1 LIPQSP
7 SVDLIIHTRS
17 LRPEVVLPSRQNDI
31 VLLAVLIQQQS
42 PCIKGARNGVIAR
55 RLEDVHLRKLPMRQR
70 LNERIR
76 PVFISNLPLHASS
89 QCINTVDFNS
99 STHASALTYQRSKP
113 AGKNSSPTVGRRH
126 HALYCFML
134 VAGWRNNSTSTEQT
148 GLPRVPQAIAVN
160 NMVYRADEMLHDVVD
175 LVVFFQ
181 ALQDLYPFD
190 RTFAAL
196 DLRRTD
202 IENPPDVLCLT
213 KSENVEA
220 GAALKRREKTGVYS
234 SGCYVQEKTRF
245 CVNVCHG
252 YRKVVDEVP
261 CGQREYFDKVNVIVK
276 VDTLIDTGHTLRRK
290 TIAVCRY
297 AFVPPVLSVCSTKRR
312 YSNWLSSQDVFGVVR
327 YRPRKSLAPE
337 KFSRILSISLRMV
350 SATRPIG
357 RRMSA
362 SNLQSPGIV
371 LTLVPPLMVPMFTV
385 GLRMLFAAPAPI
397 TSSIVSR
404 TSCRS
409 RYLLTSGSSLK
420 SEKSSSLTNSAP
432 CALFA
437 LTEKV
442 IRKVPF
448 SANRML
454 CKPVGSALRFTSPVQ
469 VSLRSSSFKRYLL
482 PHFPPFSSSD
492 TASSTAVPCKRC
504 RCAKIVCCF
513 QCLRTR
519 DRESIALVLRFHS
532 PRTVNTAG
540 NMLVIFGAWL
550 FGAIIVEGTSR
561 DARKVVTTQAAAIVS
576 PGGFE
581 ESARVRFRRKL
592 MRSCRSASI
601 VSSNACLDISKCARL
616 TVIEKCTR
624 GSSTGSS
631 KICISFAD
639 SPVAPSS
646 SLARIPVAVE
656 RGSADCC
663 LWPRMFGRRSCCLR
677 AACQER
683 GDAHEGSTPEEQHH
697 VAVRK
702 HLTRINQ
709 HPAPTDCALL
719 ECKSL
724 IPLRCSLFCCVS
736 SIV

>member
-327 YRPRKSLAPE
+327 YRPPPE

-519 DRESIALVLRFHS
+519 DRFGVEIPLPS
-532 PRTVNTAG
+532 NDTAG

-581 ESARVRFRRKL
+581 ESARVRFPTPAWTFRNVK
-592 MRSCRSASI
+592 
-601 VSSNACLDISKCARL
+601 ARL